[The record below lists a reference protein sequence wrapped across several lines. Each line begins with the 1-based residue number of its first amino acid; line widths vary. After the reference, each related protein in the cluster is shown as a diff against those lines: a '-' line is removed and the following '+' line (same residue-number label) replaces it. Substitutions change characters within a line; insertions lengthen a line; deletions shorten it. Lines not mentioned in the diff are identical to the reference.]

1 LALDALQK
9 RTRLVKLLQRIME
22 AARIASVDSD
32 LDEQNRALGASTPE
46 ELIEWASA
54 EYGDGLIASTSFG
67 ATSAV
72 MLHLIHGI
80 APNTPIVCVDT
91 GYLFPETYR
100 FADELV
106 RRLGLKVRFYS
117 AQMSPARQEAL
128 YGKLW
133 EQGEE
138 GVKRYL
144 QINKVEPMQRALDDL
159 GAVAWMA
166 GLRSE
171 QTEHRAG
178 LRRIDRQVGR
188 VKLHPILHWT
198 SEEIAAYMKENDLPY
213 HPMFGQGYRSIG
225 DHHSTI
231 PTTADMDPRDGRILG
246 QTRECGL
253 HLPLTKE
260 QDQSLK
266 SSGL

>member
-1 LALDALQK
+1 
-9 RTRLVKLLQRIME
+9 ME
-22 AARIASVDSD
+22 AALIASVDTD
-32 LDEQNRALGASTPE
+32 LEEENRALGASTPE
-46 ELIEWASA
+46 ELIEWAA
-54 EYGDGLIASTSFG
+54 AQFGGGLIASTSFG

-72 MLHLIHGI
+72 MLHLVHRV
-80 APNTPIVCVDT
+80 APRTPIVCIDT
-91 GYLFPETYR
+91 GYLFEETYQ
-100 FADELV
+100 FADALLTQLDLDV
-106 RRLGLKVRFYS
+106 HFYS
-117 AQMSPARQEAL
+117 AKMSAARQEAL
-128 YGKLW
+128 YGRLW

-138 GVKRYL
+138 GVARYL
-144 QINKVEPMQRALDDL
+144 ELNKVEPMQRALAEL
-159 GAVAWMA
+159 GARAWMA

-178 LRRIDRQVGR
+178 LRRIDRQDGR
-188 VKLHPILHWT
+188 IKLHPILHWT
-198 SEEIAAYMKENDLPY
+198 SEQVGAYMERHDLPY
-213 HPMFGQGYRSIG
+213 HPMVEQGYRSIG